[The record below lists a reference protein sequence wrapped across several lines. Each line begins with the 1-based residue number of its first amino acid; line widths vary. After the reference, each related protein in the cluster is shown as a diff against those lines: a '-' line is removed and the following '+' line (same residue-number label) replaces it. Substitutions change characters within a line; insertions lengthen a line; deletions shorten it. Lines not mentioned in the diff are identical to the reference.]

1 MTKVSDSI
9 KPIGDR
15 PATETEIMKAGRAA
29 FYSVLD
35 MPPFSSATVD
45 DLVSAIACAV
55 LEVTRNAKPKRAT
68 RR

>member
-1 MTKVSDSI
+1 MDDSRQAGQEI
-9 KPIGDR
+9 
-15 PATETEIMKAGRAA
+15 EIMKAGRAA

-55 LEVTRNAKPKRAT
+55 LAVSRNAKP
-68 RR
+68 RREVRT